1 MARPK
6 RLVSPEALEV
16 SSRIDKMTWTSRTQK
31 MIAKRKLGM
40 TLEAIGEQHGLS
52 RERVRQILHEAGFC
66 QEKVVRSDN
75 L

>member
-1 MARPK
+1 MVTAEV
-6 RLVSPEALEV
+6 LEAT
-16 SSRIDKMTWTSRTQK
+16 SRIDKMSWTSRTQK

-66 QEKVVRSDN
+66 QEKVVRSDI